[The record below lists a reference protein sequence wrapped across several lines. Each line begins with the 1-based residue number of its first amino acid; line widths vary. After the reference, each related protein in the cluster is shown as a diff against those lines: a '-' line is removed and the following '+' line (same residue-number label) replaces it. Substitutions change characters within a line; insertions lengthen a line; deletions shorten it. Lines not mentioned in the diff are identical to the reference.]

1 MILALAALW
10 TVAAWYW
17 YACLCMHACGPRMPR
32 EEVRQ
37 ETPAVVTP
45 AAPVVA
51 TAAST
56 WAEVTA
62 KPIVLY
68 FKVNSDEAITENVAT
83 KLADIVSYMKAN
95 PTSQITV
102 TGHTNVHSSQAYTN
116 KLGLE
121 RAEATKQMLVSLGA
135 PAAQIFT
142 QSKGQTQLAASSKT
156 AEGRYLNRRVVISVI
171 K

>member
-1 MILALAALW
+1 MSR
-10 TVAAWYW
+10 
-17 YACLCMHACGPRMPR
+17 G
-32 EEVRQ
+32 EVRQ
-37 ETPAVVTP
+37 EASSVVTP
-45 AAPVVA
+45 ASAVE
-51 TAAST
+51 TSAAT
-56 WAEVTA
+56 WADVTA

-68 FKVNSDEAITENVAT
+68 FKANSDEPLTENVAS
-83 KLADIVSYMKAN
+83 KLDDIATYMKAN
-95 PTSQITV
+95 PTAQILV
-102 TGHTNVHSSQAYTN
+102 TGHANVHSSQAYTN

-142 QSKGQTQLAASSKT
+142 ESKGQTQLAASPKT